1 MKKVFKFLGTA
12 AAVGAAVVGGIAV
25 YKRFFAPAEDIADL
39 DDEFDD
45 EFDDEDLDSEPVPL
59 REVMFLFIPAL
70 NRKLQKL
77 PLLIRQKKKMS
88 LKQTH
93 RKKLPGLRRML
104 KQQTPPKRRLPR
116 RKNKDAQERVRGSQ
130 FRPLTLIFFP

>member
-45 EFDDEDLDSEPVPL
+45 EFDDEDLDSEPVPAE
-59 REVMFLFIPAL
+59 RGYV
-70 NRKLQKL
+70 
-77 PLLIRQKKKMS
+77 S
-88 LKQTH
+88 LHSSSEQEA
-93 RKKLPGLRRML
+93 
-104 KQQTPPKRRLPR
+104 PKAPSSDKAEEENVSETDAPEEATR
-116 RKNKDAQERVRGSQ
+116 AQENAETADSAKEEASQ
-130 FRPLTLIFFP
+130 TEE